1 MRKGQ
6 GREMIKRRKDRIG
19 LRAGRLLLGAA
30 VFLLAS
36 VCGAGAA
43 FASDTVSSVRL
54 DFTDRYEIGVIM
66 EPEIG
71 SRTSDVEVES
81 VAWSK
86 DVEDWRPGIKV
97 TATVTLSS
105 DKEFL
110 SSYGSR
116 TLRVNGAMAQSAKR
130 ASDGT
135 LIVKASYY
143 PVVQLDSPD
152 GAGWSSQDKTK
163 ATWKS
168 VKYAT
173 GYEIRLYRDNYFVRT
188 IDATGSSKDLSA
200 YMDKEGIFY
209 YEVRAVGR
217 DADDKKCRKSSGYL
231 TSSKQVIDDL
241 GLSNE
246 NWRNYSA
253 GRKYVTEDG
262 GFVTSR
268 WEKISGKWYYFN
280 EEGFASTGWIK
291 PGETWYYLDE
301 NGVMLTG
308 WQEIDGL
315 RYYLNEDGA
324 MVVGW
329 IEPEP
334 GKWYYL
340 NPDGAMAHDTVI
352 DGRKL
357 NGAGYWVYE

>member
-1 MRKGQ
+1 MKKSRD
-6 GREMIKRRKDRIG
+6 GRLG
-19 LRAGRLLLGAA
+19 LRAGRMFMGAA
-30 VFLLAS
+30 AFMLA
-36 VCGAGAA
+36 VICRAGAA
-43 FASDTVSSVRL
+43 YAADTVSTVRL
-54 DFTDRYEIGVIM
+54 DFTDRYEVGVIM

-71 SRTSDVEVES
+71 SWNSDVEVES

-86 DVEDWRPGIKV
+86 NVEDWKPGTKV

-135 LIVKASYY
+135 LVVKASYY

-152 GAGWSSQDKTK
+152 GTGWSSQDQTK

-168 VKYAT
+168 VEYAT

-200 YMDKEGIFY
+200 YMNKEGVFY

-217 DADDKKCRKSSGYL
+217 DADDKKYRKSSGYL
-231 TSSKQVIDDL
+231 TSSKQVIADL
-241 GLSNE
+241 GLSDE

-253 GRKYVTEDG
+253 GRKYMAEDG
-262 GFVTSR
+262 DFVTNR

-280 EEGFASTGWIK
+280 EEGFAATGWK
-291 PGETWYYLDE
+291 KLGETWYYLDE
-301 NGVMLTG
+301 AGRMLTG
-308 WQEIDGL
+308 WQEIEGI

-324 MVVGW
+324 MAVGW

-340 NPDGAMAHDTVI
+340 NADGSMAHDTVI